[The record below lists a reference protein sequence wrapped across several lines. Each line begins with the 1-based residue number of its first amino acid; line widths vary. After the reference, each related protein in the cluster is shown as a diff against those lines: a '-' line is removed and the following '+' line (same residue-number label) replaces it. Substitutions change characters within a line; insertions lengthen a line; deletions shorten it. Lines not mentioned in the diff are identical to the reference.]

1 MLNFVKDMKH
11 HFWYGEPS
19 ESRWGETPMKTP
31 SGFNES
37 QTKEGTGNQKS
48 IWKSFDGMNQDFDGF
63 KTIHIYTH
71 IYIHIHHLHRYSK
84 SL

>member
-48 IWKSFDGMNQDFDGF
+48 IWKSFDGMN
-63 KTIHIYTH
+63 
-71 IYIHIHHLHRYSK
+71 
-84 SL
+84 